1 MSAAVYGHAVRQVV
15 RATLIVS
22 VGAAAFCYLVLLSS
36 SLFIQDFA
44 GPGGQVPEFF
54 RTPPK
59 AIEAFLGGSADFFS
73 AEGWLSAAL
82 LHPVILSLQT
92 VGAVMVASGAVAA
105 ELERGSLDLVLTR
118 PVGRGP
124 FLMGKAL
131 ASLTTVTAVHAGAL
145 AGALLARVWVD
156 GVDAIPVGSML
167 TTFAGSWALFSA
179 LSMIALL
186 ISTRSSLRGRSVG
199 AAVAVVVGSFFLNFM
214 ALLFDDIAG
223 LRYASPFH
231 YFRPADIL
239 SGDPYLPDL
248 LVLVALGAVSLL
260 GALWW
265 FGRRDLTR

>member
-1 MSAAVYGHAVRQVV
+1 MSGAVYRHALRQVA
-15 RATLIVS
+15 RATAIVS
-22 VGAAAFCYLVLLSS
+22 LGAGAFCYLVLLSS
-36 SLFIQDFA
+36 SLFIEDFA
-44 GPGGQVPEFF
+44 GGGQVPEFF
-54 RTPPK
+54 RRPPR

-92 VGAVMVASGAVAA
+92 VGAVMIASGAVAA

-124 FLMGKAL
+124 FLLGKAL
-131 ASLTTVTAVHAGAL
+131 ASLTTVTLVHAGAL
-145 AGALLARVWVD
+145 AGGLLARVWVE
-156 GVDAIPVGSML
+156 GVDAISVGSML
-167 TTFAGSWALFSA
+167 AAFAGSWALFAA

-186 ISTRSSLRGRSVG
+186 ISVRSSLRGRAVG

-214 ALLFDDIAG
+214 ALLFDDISD

-239 SGDPYLPDL
+239 TGEPYAADL
-248 LVLVALGAVSLL
+248 LVLAALAAVSLA

-265 FGRRDLTR
+265 FRARDLTR